1 MSKVVVIGGCGRL
14 GLRVSLI
21 AANKGHNVTAVDIDD
36 EKITEIKQGSLPFVE
51 QGAEIYLEQALK
63 NKTLKLSLEYDIVS
77 QADIVIITI
86 GTPVDSNLNPS
97 LEPVAGAIFD
107 VSGYLKRDQLIIFRN
122 TLSPGIAKRIKTL
135 IEDKTSFIV
144 GKDIY
149 LAFAPEL
156 TNENIHDIS
165 NNTQPI
171 GAFEKE
177 SFKVAEKFFKTITK
191 GKISFLSPEEVLLAK
206 LMKNMSSY
214 IQAAWA
220 NESYLIA
227 ESFGANIHK
236 ITDAISSL
244 NPQSSILNPQSSIL
258 NPQSS
263 ILNPNPNNSG
273 PGMHKEGWFL
283 VERIPFNELI
293 TNAFKINESM
303 PSQIIKK
310 LQEHKVNKVAILGM
324 TNKAD
329 SDDARS
335 SLSYK
340 LRKALFYQDYNV
352 ACYDPYLPE
361 YSDSS
366 ALQNADA
373 VILMTPHKEFKNLAD
388 VLKLI
393 KKPNCLIIDIQ
404 GFWSE
409 TRENGN
415 NGILQINSVRTTT
428 KGKK

>member
-1 MSKVVVIGGCGRL
+1 MKVVVIGGCGRL
-14 GLRVSLI
+14 GLRLSLI
-21 AANKGHNVTAVDIDD
+21 SANKGHNVTSIDID
-36 EKITEIKQGSLPFVE
+36 EERINEIKHDSLPFIE
-51 QGAEIYLEQALK
+51 QGAEVYLEQALK
-63 NKTLKLSLEYDIVS
+63 NKTLKLSLEYDIVRD
-77 QADIVIITI
+77 ADIVIITI

-107 VSGYLKRDQLIIFRN
+107 ISGYLKRNQLIIFRN
-122 TLSPGIAKRIKTL
+122 TLSPAILKRIKTL
-135 IEDKTSFIV
+135 IEDKTGFTV

-156 TNENIHDIS
+156 TNENGNIHDIL
-165 NNTQPI
+165 NNPQPI

-191 GKISFLSPEEVLLAK
+191 GKISWLSPEEVLLAK
-206 LMKNMSSY
+206 LMKNMTSY

-220 NESYLIA
+220 NEQYLIA
-227 ESFGANIHK
+227 ESFSANIHK
-236 ITDAISSL
+236 ILDATSEL
-244 NPQSSILNPQSSIL
+244 RQ
-258 NPQSS
+258 
-263 ILNPNPNNSG
+263 PNPNNGG

-283 VERIPFNELI
+283 VDRTPFNELI

-303 PSQIIKK
+303 PSYIIKK
-310 LQEHKVNKVAILGM
+310 LENYKVNKVAILGM

-366 ALQNADA
+366 ALQNSDV
-373 VILMTPHKEFKNLAD
+373 VILMTPHKEFKNLSD
-388 VLKLI
+388 VLKLV
-393 KKPNCLIIDIQ
+393 KKSNCLIIDLQ
-404 GFWSE
+404 GFWKE

-415 NGILQINSVRTTT
+415 NGILQISGVKTAA

>member
-1 MSKVVVIGGCGRL
+1 MKVVIIGGCGRL
-14 GLRVSLI
+14 GLRISLI
-21 AANKGHNVTAVDIDD
+21 AANKGHNVTSIDIDE
-36 EKITEIKQGSLPFVE
+36 EKINEIKHGSLPFIE
-51 QGAEIYLEQALK
+51 HGAEVYLEQALK
-63 NKTLKLSLEYDIVS
+63 NKTLKLSLDYDVVS
-77 QADIVIITI
+77 LADIVVITI

-107 VSGYLKRDQLIIFRN
+107 ISGYLKKDQLIIFRN
-122 TLSPGIAKRIKTL
+122 TLSPAILNRIKTL
-135 IEDKTSFIV
+135 IEDKTGFKI

-149 LAFAPEL
+149 LAFAPEML
-156 TNENIHDIS
+156 NENGNIHDLLT
-165 NNTQPI
+165 NVQPI

-177 SFKVAEKFFKTITK
+177 SFKIAEKFFKTITK
-191 GKISFLSPEEVLLAK
+191 GKISHLTPEEVLLAK

-227 ESFGANIHK
+227 EGFGANIHK
-236 ITDAISSL
+236 ILDAVSEL
-244 NPQSSILNPQSSIL
+244 R
-258 NPQSS
+258 
-263 ILNPNPNNSG
+263 NPNPNNGG

-283 VERIPFNELI
+283 VDRTPFNELI

-303 PSQIIKK
+303 PSHIIKK
-310 LQEHKVNKVAILGM
+310 LQDHKVNKVAILGM

-352 ACYDPYLPE
+352 ACYDPHLPE

-373 VILMTPHKEFKNLAD
+373 VILMTPHKEFNNLTD
-388 VLKLI
+388 VLKLV
-393 KKPNCLIIDIQ
+393 KKPNCLIIDLQ
-404 GFWSE
+404 GFWKE

-415 NGILQINSVRTTT
+415 NGILQINNVKATT

>member
-1 MSKVVVIGGCGRL
+1 MSKVSVIGGCGRL
-14 GLRVSLI
+14 GLRISLI
-21 AANKGHNVTAVDIDD
+21 AANKDHNVTSIDIDE
-36 EKITEIKQGSLPFVE
+36 EKINEIKQGSLPFVE
-51 QGAEIYLEQALK
+51 NGAEVYLEQALK
-63 NKTLKLSLEYDIVS
+63 NKTLKLSLEYDSVL
-77 QADIVIITI
+77 QADIIIITI

-107 VSGYLKRDQLIIFRN
+107 ISGYLKKNQLIIFRN
-122 TLSPGIAKRIKTL
+122 MLAPSILNRIKTL
-135 IEDKTSFIV
+135 IEDKTGFKI

-156 TNENIHDIS
+156 TGENASIHDILTS
-165 NNTQPI
+165 AQPI

-177 SFKVAEKFFKTITK
+177 SFKAAEKFFKTITK
-191 GKISFLSPEEVLLAK
+191 GKISHLTPEEVLLAK

-236 ITDAISSL
+236 ILDAVSEL
-244 NPQSSILNPQSSIL
+244 R
-258 NPQSS
+258 
-263 ILNPNPNNSG
+263 NPNPNNGG

-283 VERIPFNELI
+283 VDRTPFNELI

-303 PSQIIKK
+303 PSYIIKK
-310 LQEHKVNKVAILGM
+310 LQKYKANKVAILGM

-340 LRKALFYQDYNV
+340 LRKALFYQDYDAV
-352 ACYDPYLPE
+352 CYDPYLPE

-366 ALQNADA
+366 VLQNADA
-373 VILMTPHKEFKNLAD
+373 VILMTPHKEFRNLAD
-388 VLKLI
+388 ILKLV
-393 KKPNCLIIDIQ
+393 KKPNCLVIDLH
-404 GFWSE
+404 GFWKE

-415 NGILQINSVRTTT
+415 NGILQINSLKTTT